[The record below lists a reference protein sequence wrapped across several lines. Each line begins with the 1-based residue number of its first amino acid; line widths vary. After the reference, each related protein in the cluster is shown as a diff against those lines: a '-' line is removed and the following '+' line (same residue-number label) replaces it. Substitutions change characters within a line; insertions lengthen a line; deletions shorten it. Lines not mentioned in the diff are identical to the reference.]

1 MNMCRACRSMYVGRC
16 EPPTYILR
24 AFTESQKLRKLT
36 INRLLIRR
44 AYVPQCQ
51 PCANCEFRE
60 NEEKE
65 VEPKEPK
72 EPKVSKVPNEFQRNE
87 TYVNHFDKIGVQ
99 NWAYH
104 AAAGSCEKSAVLFTC
119 DAYRRTAAAQPPVQ
133 PAALCGC
140 PQIGLRVAFRNVGS
154 PCPTNGRKNP
164 RGRWVGTKMDAV
176 NQAAQ
181 RCTDMPAL
189 PPNGRMN

>member
-1 MNMCRACRSMYVGRC
+1 MCRACRSMYAGRC

-24 AFTESQKLRKLT
+24 AFTESQKLRTLT

-104 AAAGSCEKSAVLFTC
+104 AAAGSCEILRCCSLAMHI
-119 DAYRRTAAAQPPVQ
+119 AAQPPHSRRYN
-133 PAALCGC
+133 PLHCAAV
-140 PQIGLRVAFRNVGS
+140 RRSVFA
-154 PCPTNGRKNP
+154 
-164 RGRWVGTKMDAV
+164 
-176 NQAAQ
+176 
-181 RCTDMPAL
+181 
-189 PPNGRMN
+189 